1 VIVVDTNLLVD
12 AYVPRARTPL
22 VEAVLARDPQW
33 AAPLLWRS
41 EFRNVLLRL
50 IADGLLH
57 LADALRIADEAERRM
72 RGGEHQVVSTTVLR
86 LAAASGCTAYDCE
99 FVAVAQ
105 ETASRLVT
113 SDAQVLKAFRG
124 LAITPERFAR
134 Q

>member
-1 VIVVDTNLLVD
+1 
-12 AYVPRARTPL
+12 
-22 VEAVLARDPQW
+22 
-33 AAPLLWRS
+33 
-41 EFRNVLLRL
+41 
-50 IADGLLH
+50 
-57 LADALRIADEAERRM
+57 M